1 MLKTVARQFRGLAS
15 LRDDINWSS
24 RKPITG
30 VDNPNFSGGKYVDD
44 KGYVRVL
51 RPEHPNDICGYV
63 YEHRLIMEEFLNRY
77 LESWE
82 TVHHINEI
90 KWDNR
95 VNNLYLC
102 TPQEHTA
109 IHSEG
114 RHLTWKHRDKLRE
127 TAIKT
132 AEKRRGGKIGK
143 RELRGKY
150 VVVPTDSPSVVYDGP
165 SADQEGI

>member
-1 MLKTVARQFRGLAS
+1 MPKTVARQSRELAS
-15 LRDDINWSS
+15 LRDDIDWSA

-30 VDNPNFSGGKYVDD
+30 ADNPNFSGGKYVDD

-63 YEHRLIMEEFLNRY
+63 YEHRLVMEIFLDRY
-77 LESWE
+77 LHSWE
-82 TVHHINEI
+82 TVHHINED

-95 VNNLYLC
+95 VNNLFLC

-114 RHLTWKHRDKLRE
+114 RRLTWKHRDKLRE
-127 TAIKT
+127 TAHKT
-132 AEKRRGGKIGK
+132 AEKRRGGKIVK

-150 VVVPTDSPSVVYDGP
+150 VVVPTEASLVVYDGL
-165 SADQEGI
+165 SADMEVI